1 MSLKTL
7 RKSFKDIIATE
18 PLVLVDFYTEW
29 CGPCKM
35 LKPILEQLHQEVGED
50 VKILKVDVDRNQRA
64 AADYQ
69 IMGVPTLMLF
79 KQGRQVWRQSGVMP
93 LAALKQV
100 IAQHQS

>member
-7 RKSFKDIIATE
+7 RKSFKDIVATE

-35 LKPILEQLHQEVGED
+35 LKPILEQLHAEMGSE
-50 VKILKVDVDRNQRA
+50 VKILKVDVDRNPKA
-64 AADYQ
+64 ASEFQ

-79 KQGRQVWRQSGVMP
+79 RNGQQVWRQSGVMP
-93 LAALKQV
+93 LASLKQV
-100 IAQHQS
+100 ITQHKA

>member
-50 VKILKVDVDRNQRA
+50 VKILKVDVDRNPRA

-100 IAQHQS
+100 IAQHQN